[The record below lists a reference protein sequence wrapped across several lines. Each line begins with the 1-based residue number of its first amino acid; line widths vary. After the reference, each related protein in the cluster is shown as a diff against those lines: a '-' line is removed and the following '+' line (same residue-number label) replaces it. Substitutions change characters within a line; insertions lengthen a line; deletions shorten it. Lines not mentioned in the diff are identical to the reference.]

1 MKKFVLHT
9 SLFIL
14 CVAASIL
21 IIFSFADG
29 SSDEFYLKLTT
40 PKQGNLILG
49 TSKAAQ
55 DLQPKVLE
63 NVLDKKFYNY
73 SFSLLASPY
82 GKTYLTSIKNKL
94 DRSIKDN
101 IFILTIDPWSICS
114 LTQNPNDSSY
124 FRENKSFLYSV
135 RNVNTSPNFNYLIRH
150 FQGSYYKLIFNKSP
164 AFLHNDGWLEV
175 NLSTDNKEVER
186 RTEFTVENYRE
197 KLASYKY
204 SDVRFEYL
212 IKTIDYL
219 NNYGKVYL
227 VRLPVHP
234 ALMKIENTLMPNFDA
249 VIQKATEISDGYIDF
264 SGSNSEYKYTDGV
277 HLNKESGEKLS
288 SALGYWIK
296 SRE

>member
-14 CVAASIL
+14 CVAASIR

-94 DRSIKDN
+94 DRSTKNN

-124 FRENKSFLYSV
+124 FRENESFLYSV
-135 RNVNTSPNFNYLIRH
+135 KNVNTSPNFNYLIHH
-150 FQGSYYKLIFNKSP
+150 FQGSYYKLLFNNSP

-175 NLSTDNKEVER
+175 KLNADNKEVER

-204 SDVRFEYL
+204 SDVRFEYF
-212 IKTIDYL
+212 IKTINYL
-219 NNYGKVYL
+219 STYGKVYL

-234 ALMKIENTLMPNFDA
+234 ELMKIENSLMPNFDA
-249 VIQKATEISDGYIDF
+249 VIHKAIEVSDGYIDF
-264 SGSNSEYKYTDGV
+264 SASNSEYKYTDGV

-288 SALGYWIK
+288 AALGYWIK
-296 SRE
+296 SRK

>member
-14 CVAASIL
+14 CVTLTIL

-40 PKQGNLILG
+40 PKKENLILG

-55 DLQPKVLE
+55 GLQPKVLE
-63 NVLDKKFYNY
+63 NVLNKKFYNY

-94 DRSIKDN
+94 DSSIKDN
-101 IFILTIDPWSICS
+101 TFILAVDPWSICS
-114 LTQNPNDSSY
+114 LQQNSNDSSN

-135 RNVNTSPNFNYLIRH
+135 RNVNTSPNFNYLIHH
-150 FQGSYYKLIFNKSP
+150 FQGSYYKLLFNNSP
-164 AFLHNDGWLEV
+164 AFLHNDGWLEIK
-175 NLSTDNKEVER
+175 LSADNKEVER
-186 RTEFTVENYRE
+186 RTEFTVNSYRE
-197 KLASYKY
+197 KLASYRY
-204 SDVRFEYL
+204 SDVRFTYL

-219 NNYGKVYL
+219 KPYGKVYL

-249 VIQKATEISDGYIDF
+249 VIQKAIETSDGYIDF
-264 SGSNSEYKYTDGV
+264 SDSNSEYKYTDGV